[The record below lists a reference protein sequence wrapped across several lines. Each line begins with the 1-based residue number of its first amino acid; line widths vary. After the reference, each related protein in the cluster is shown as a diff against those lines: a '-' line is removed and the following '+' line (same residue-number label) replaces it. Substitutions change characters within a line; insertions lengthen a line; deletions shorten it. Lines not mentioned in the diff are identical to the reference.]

1 MRMWHVI
8 GKGESTMR
16 DDILNGRL
24 KIKLASKL
32 KEDKKASEELVELLH
47 ECGERIKAVE
57 YMEEEARNN
66 EV

>member
-1 MRMWHVI
+1 
-8 GKGESTMR
+8 MR

-32 KEDKKASEELVELLH
+32 KEDKKTSKELVELLR
-47 ECGERIKAVE
+47 ECRKSAKAVE